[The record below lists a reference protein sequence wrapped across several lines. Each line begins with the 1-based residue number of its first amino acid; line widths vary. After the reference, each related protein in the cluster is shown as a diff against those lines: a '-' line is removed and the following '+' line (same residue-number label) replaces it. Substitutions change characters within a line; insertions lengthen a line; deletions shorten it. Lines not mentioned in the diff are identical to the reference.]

1 MRLALL
7 WLPAAP
13 VTLAAIAWAS
23 RRRRRPLPEEA
34 ALVFAL
40 GEPVAYVLTDLGV
53 ARVAAPTDLAGIERV
68 TGGRWLGP
76 AALPTRELS
85 APASMPN

>member
-1 MRLALL
+1 MKLVLAAAVL
-7 WLPAAP
+7 WVATAA
-13 VTLAAIAWAS
+13 VTLAAIAWGA

-53 ARVAAPTDLAGIERV
+53 ARVDAPTDLAGIDQVLADAME
-68 TGGRWLGP
+68 GRL
-76 AALPTRELS
+76 
-85 APASMPN
+85 

>member
-1 MRLALL
+1 MKLLALAAAL
-7 WLPAAP
+7 WVATTA

-34 ALVFAL
+34 ALVFVI

-53 ARVAAPTDLAGIERV
+53 ARVDAPTDLAGIDQVLADAME
-68 TGGRWLGP
+68 GQL
-76 AALPTRELS
+76 
-85 APASMPN
+85 